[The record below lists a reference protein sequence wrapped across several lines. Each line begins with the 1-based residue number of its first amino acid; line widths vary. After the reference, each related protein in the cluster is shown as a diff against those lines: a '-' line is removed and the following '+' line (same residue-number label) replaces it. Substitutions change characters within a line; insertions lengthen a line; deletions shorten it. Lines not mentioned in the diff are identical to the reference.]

1 MEELRQI
8 FSAKLGKIQPHFFHL
23 LLLKK
28 KSWGKEVWALCKI
41 EAYSN
46 WMMASMWPTQ
56 VDRYR

>member
-46 WMMASMWPTQ
+46 
-56 VDRYR
+56 